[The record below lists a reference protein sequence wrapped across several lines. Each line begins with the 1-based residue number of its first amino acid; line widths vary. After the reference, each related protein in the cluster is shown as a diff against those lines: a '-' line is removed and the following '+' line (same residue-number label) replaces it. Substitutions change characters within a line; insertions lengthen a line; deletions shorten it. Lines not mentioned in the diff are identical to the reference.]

1 MKINGDLMMILGIT
15 ALLSVLLVAIL
26 LLWPHKAHGQQRTV
40 YGADG
45 RAAYRTTQ
53 DSQGT
58 VVIYDA
64 VSGRKVGSIGTARHG
79 QAGHGT
85 ERRR

>member
-26 LLWPHKAHGQQRTV
+26 LLWPHKAHGQQRTF

-45 RAAYRTTQ
+45 RVSGRAATDT
-53 DSQGT
+53 QGT
-58 VVIYDA
+58 TTFYDA
-64 VSGRKVGSIGTARHG
+64 GGRKVGSTTNPKRSK
-79 QAGHGT
+79 
-85 ERRR
+85 

>member
-45 RAAYRTTQ
+45 R
-53 DSQGT
+53 
-58 VVIYDA
+58 
-64 VSGRKVGSIGTARHG
+64 VSGRAATDTQGTTTYYDAGGRVTARASG
-79 QAGHGT
+79 SKKPAN
-85 ERRR
+85 R